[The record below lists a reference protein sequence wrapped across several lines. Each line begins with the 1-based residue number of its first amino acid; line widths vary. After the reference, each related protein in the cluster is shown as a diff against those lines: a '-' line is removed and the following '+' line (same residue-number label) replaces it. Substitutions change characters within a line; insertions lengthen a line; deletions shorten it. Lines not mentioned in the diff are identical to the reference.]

1 MAQVYST
8 GTIQMD
14 KLILIT
20 DYFFLLS
27 LVGPSSL
34 IFKPMGDQDCN
45 LFLHSSSNVASSA
58 SVPSKPTDCRR
69 VNFRKDLSVSVVL
82 RLWSPTIWSLCALL
96 QWMAMLQ
103 LLYSFL
109 MWDLWLAHL
118 CLGFSVF
125 PTYWRPQGQL
135 TTYTTLTAL
144 QEMGAAIEKPLSGIL
159 LE

>member
-69 VNFRKDLSVSVVL
+69 VNFRSDLTVSVVL
-82 RLWSPTIWSLCALL
+82 SL
-96 QWMAMLQ
+96 WMAMLQ

-118 CLGFSVF
+118 GFGFSVF